1 MDGRELLERDRAR
14 LEQPSKVGWQIGD
27 GGFHKH
33 PSARFEHLAQTLE
46 YGWIGVRLRCIEQ
59 RTEVGVGID
68 AVPLDQSGRARQQ
81 RLFGGIAAHQ
91 RERRQLRQ
99 RAGQGGADG

>member
-1 MDGRELLERDRAR
+1 MAVSCSSVTRAR
-14 LEQPSKVGWQIGD
+14 LEQPSKVGWQIGMAD
-27 GGFHKH
+27 STSTH
-33 PSARFEHLAQTLE
+33 PPASNILAQTLE

-68 AVPLDQSGRARQQ
+68 DVPLDQSGRARQQ
-81 RLFGGIAAHQ
+81 RFFGGIAAHQ